1 MDEDV
6 KFDYQK
12 LRGRIKEK
20 LKQENE
26 FARKIGISAAS
37 LSYKLNGG
45 SDFTS
50 KEIYNACRE
59 DVLDI
64 PKEEIPEYFFTEKL
78 ELNSRRV
85 I

>member
-37 LSYKLNGG
+37 LSYKLNGDRK
-45 SDFTS
+45 S
-50 KEIYNACRE
+50 
-59 DVLDI
+59 V
-64 PKEEIPEYFFTEKL
+64 
-78 ELNSRRV
+78 V
-85 I
+85 